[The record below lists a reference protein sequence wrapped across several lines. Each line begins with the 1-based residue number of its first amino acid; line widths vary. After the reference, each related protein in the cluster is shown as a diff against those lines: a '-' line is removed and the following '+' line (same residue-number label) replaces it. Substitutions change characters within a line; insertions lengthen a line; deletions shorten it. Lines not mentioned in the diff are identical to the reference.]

1 VARLKWGIFII
12 MKTEKEFID
21 SGILELYVLGCT
33 SAEESKE
40 VELLALSSSK
50 IRTEI
55 NAIEQATEIYAT
67 AHAIAPNPIL
77 KPFLMASID
86 YSNRIKN
93 GEPVTEPPLLNKQSV
108 IKDYGPWLERSDMTS
123 PPNEPVFAKIIGYT
137 PEAITAIVWIKEYAP
152 QEVHDHEFEKFLI
165 VEGTCNIVVADE
177 VHELVAG
184 DYFAIPL
191 HKNHLVKVT
200 SVIACKV
207 ILQRVAA

>member
-1 VARLKWGIFII
+1 
-12 MKTEKEFID
+12 MKTEKEYID
-21 SGILELYVLGCT
+21 SGVLELYVLGCT

-40 VELLALSSSK
+40 VELLALSSRE

-55 NAIEQATEIYAT
+55 AAIEQAMEIYAT
-67 AHAIAPNPIL
+67 VHAIDPNPIL

-86 YSNRIKN
+86 YTDRIKN
-93 GEPVTEPPLLNKQSV
+93 GEPVTEPPFLNEKSV
-108 IKDYGPWLERSDMTS
+108 IKDYSLWLERGDMTA
-123 PPNEPVFAKIIGYT
+123 PPNEAVFAKIIGYT
-137 PEAITAIVWIKEYAP
+137 PNIITAIVWIKEYAP
-152 QEVHDHEFEKFLI
+152 QEVHDHEIEKFLI

-177 VHELVAG
+177 VHELIAG

-200 SVIACKV
+200 SAIACKV